1 MAAKKTGIKFDV
13 NTQDTAEHRP
23 MQKSIIIPAT
33 AHITNKSEHRRSELS
48 IASDVSRGSEISKAS
63 DSSRHSSHRRRRA
76 PSIWGIRGKDLRRRS
91 TFIAPILQP
100 TFQPTYRLEPKSP
113 LIDMY
118 VKQILRNGILKA
130 FGDYKYDI
138 KSIDQKCYRTSIL
151 IQKNLESE
159 EYDRYRFI
167 VFIAT
172 GEKFYQDLVI
182 STGFLWD
189 KEKDKY
195 FTYLVEKPDFFA
207 LGIVYG
213 IYYD

>member
-1 MAAKKTGIKFDV
+1 MAAKKIGIKFDV
-13 NTQDTAEHRP
+13 NTQDTSEHQRP
-23 MQKSIIIPAT
+23 MQKSITIPA
-33 AHITNKSEHRRSELS
+33 AIQAADDSEHRRSEVS
-48 IASDVSRGSEISKAS
+48 VASDISRAS

-76 PSIWGIRGKDLRRRS
+76 PSIWGIRGKDSKRRS
-91 TFIAPILQP
+91 THIPPSLQA

-113 LIDMY
+113 IIDMY
-118 VKQILRNGILKA
+118 VKQTLRNGILKA
-130 FGDYKYDI
+130 FGEYKYDI

-159 EYDRYRFI
+159 DYDRYRFI

>member
-1 MAAKKTGIKFDV
+1 MAAKKAGIKFDV
-13 NTQDTAEHRP
+13 NTQDTVEHRP

-33 AHITNKSEHRRSELS
+33 DITNKTEPRLS
-48 IASDVSRGSEISKAS
+48 IASDVSRGSEILKES
-63 DSSRHSSHRRRRA
+63 DSPGQSSNRRRRA

-91 TFIAPILQP
+91 TFVAPILQA
-100 TFQPTYRLEPKSP
+100 TFQPTYRLESKSP

-118 VKQILRNGILKA
+118 VKQVLRDGILKA

-182 STGFLWD
+182 ATGFLWD